1 MKKKIFNISFKNEV
15 IAYMEGGYSC
25 YKAKKHFDELD
36 GCSYSQSMFQQW
48 FLNREKIKLQS
59 PYMFRAAGGGRKC
72 TLGSLEDVLLDEILE
87 LRIMKIKVT
96 RSFIVSREKTI

>member
-1 MKKKIFNISFKNEV
+1 MLQS
-15 IAYMEGGYSC
+15 
-25 YKAKKHFDELD
+25 KKHFDERD

-59 PYMFRAAGGGRKC
+59 AYMFRAAGGGRKC

-87 LRIMKIKVT
+87 LRIMKIKL
-96 RSFIVSREKTI
+96 RIKKIKD